1 MSKNPFDR
9 CRQGFDLTYATVN
22 PDQPAGGNDD
32 VFNAMGTSSKS
43 IAETQ
48 RAANAPATN
57 VNFPRHLFIPEGAQ
71 SLDFRRVVNLP
82 SPNTDYELF
91 RFVAP
96 PGAVTRFISYG
107 VFNDGSNGADFNFK
121 PLVDGSRIFP
131 YHGDPSDNFKI
142 YLGLGPDLSNTSL
155 IPCQLY
161 LQPGQVL
168 QWLVTN
174 TCGVDTSMGVRMVG
188 YFDTAQQRV
197 TGRFG
202 G

>member
-1 MSKNPFDR
+1 MSNPFER
-9 CRQGFDLTYATVN
+9 YRRNFNQNLPTAN
-22 PDQPAGGNDD
+22 PEQPVGGNDD
-32 VFNAMGTSSKS
+32 VFGAMATTDKGT
-43 IAETQ
+43 
-48 RAANAPATN
+48 AAKAAQAAAKRTP
-57 VNFPRHLFIPEGAQ
+57 VEFPPHLFIPDGAQ
-71 SLDFRRVVNLP
+71 SLDFRRVANIP
-82 SPNTDYELF
+82 SPTTNYELF
-91 RFVAP
+91 KFVAP

-107 VFNDGSNGADFNFK
+107 IFNDGLIASDYNFL

-131 YHGDPSDNFKI
+131 YHGDPSDNFRI
-142 YLGLGPDLSNTSL
+142 YLGLGPDLSNTSM

-174 TCGVDTSMGVRMVG
+174 TSGVDCSLGVRMAG
-188 YFDTAQQRV
+188 YFDTAQRRV

>member
-1 MSKNPFDR
+1 MSNPFDK
-9 CRQGFDLTYATVN
+9 CRQGFSINFPTVN
-22 PDQPAGGNDD
+22 PAQPIGGNTD
-32 VFNAMGTSSKS
+32 VFRAAATSEKPT
-43 IAETQ
+43 AETL

-57 VNFPRHLFIPEGAQ
+57 VNFPRHLYIPEGAQ

-107 VFNDGSNGADFNFK
+107 VFNDGNAAADYNFK

-174 TCGVDTSMGVRMVG
+174 TSGVDTSMGVRMVG
-188 YFDTAQQRV
+188 YFDTSQQRV

>member
-1 MSKNPFDR
+1 MSYNPFDR
-9 CRQGFDLTYATVN
+9 YKQGFNLNYPTAN
-22 PDQPAGGNDD
+22 PEQPTGGNDD
-32 VFNAMGTSSKS
+32 VFNSMVTTDKGTAAKAAA
-43 IAETQ
+43 AETKS
-48 RAANAPATN
+48 TN
-57 VNFPRHLFIPEGAQ
+57 VNFPKHLFIPEGAQ

-82 SPNTDYELF
+82 SPTTDYELF

-107 VFNDGSNGADFNFK
+107 VFNDGDNSANYNFK

-161 LQPGQVL
+161 LQPGQIL

-174 TCGVDTSMGVRMVG
+174 TSGVDTSMGVRMVG
-188 YFDTAQQRV
+188 YFDTSQRRV

>member
-1 MSKNPFDR
+1 MSYNPFDR
-9 CRQGFDLTYATVN
+9 YRQGFNQNYPSAN
-22 PDQPAGGNDD
+22 PEQSVGANDD
-32 VFNAMGTSSKS
+32 VFTAMATTEKGTAAKAAESS
-43 IAETQ
+43 ARRTPVE
-48 RAANAPATN
+48 
-57 VNFPRHLFIPEGAQ
+57 FPPHLYIPDGAQ
-71 SLDFRRVVNLP
+71 SLDFRRVANIPTATVN
-82 SPNTDYELF
+82 YELF

-107 VFNDGSNGADFNFK
+107 VFNDGNAASDYNFL

-131 YHGDPSDNFKI
+131 YHGDPADSFKI

-161 LQPGQVL
+161 LQPGQTL

-174 TCGVDTSMGVRMVG
+174 TSGVDTSMGVRMTG
-188 YFDTAQQRV
+188 YFDTAQRRV